1 MVDERTVGDVS
12 TQLPAP
18 FADST
23 QSDLDSGRL
32 HLSTA
37 FRCLLI
43 AIPFP
48 AVSWLLWSG
57 NLRGSYFQHD
67 DRPRLCDFT
76 PRYCDTLASFPSF
89 VMPTTGAFAI
99 IFLLYLDHFLVV
111 SPTLRPP
118 QAPSTAIQSESEVE
132 HSTGDQASG
141 DRLKKQQY
149 RARVVLRLIVI
160 AWICT
165 ALCTFC
171 CIVAMTNAT
180 LVLRL
185 DSPFEKARWDNKVI
199 FRTRVVLGYGEALSE
214 AVLAYYVGKTALAL
228 SRAKRAIGIGP
239 VVVGEGW
246 RTFWARLSRAGR
258 RIVERCWQQRAVLD
272 KAVVCLVSALALSFV
287 SAIVCLEYEPPE
299 CPPLFTLLSCFL
311 TIAFAWPTVL
321 LLHGY
326 SSSNISIGKT
336 HRILISGFL
345 LLLTPVYVLTSSVFI
360 FEYVCA
366 LLCPWFPDLPSCSY
380 VRYRSIWPALVMG
393 LAGYAQ
399 AWSLGGAAALVW
411 RAGRAVFLEPDTE

>member
-1 MVDERTVGDVS
+1 
-12 TQLPAP
+12 
-18 FADST
+18 
-23 QSDLDSGRL
+23 
-32 HLSTA
+32 
-37 FRCLLI
+37 
-43 AIPFP
+43 
-48 AVSWLLWSG
+48 
-57 NLRGSYFQHD
+57 
-67 DRPRLCDFT
+67 
-76 PRYCDTLASFPSF
+76 
-89 VMPTTGAFAI
+89 
-99 IFLLYLDHFLVV
+99 
-111 SPTLRPP
+111 
-118 QAPSTAIQSESEVE
+118 VE

-141 DRLKKQQY
+141 DRLKRQQH
-149 RARVVLRLIVI
+149 RARVVPRLIVI
-160 AWICT
+160 AWICA

-171 CIVAMTNAT
+171 FIVAATNAT
-180 LVLRL
+180 LVLVL
-185 DSPFEKARWDNKVI
+185 DFPFEKGTWDNKVI
-199 FRTRVVLGYGEALSE
+199 FRTRVILGYGEALSE
-214 AVLAYYVGKTALAL
+214 AVLAYYMGKTALAL
-228 SRAKRAIGIGP
+228 SRAKRAIGPGP
-239 VVVGEGW
+239 VHVGGEGW
-246 RTFWARLSRAGR
+246 RTFWTPLFQAGR
-258 RIVERCWQQRAVLD
+258 QIVERYWQQRDVLD

-299 CPPLFTLLSCFL
+299 YLPLFTLLSCFL
-311 TIAFAWPTVL
+311 TIAFAWPTLL

-336 HRILISGFL
+336 PRILISGFL